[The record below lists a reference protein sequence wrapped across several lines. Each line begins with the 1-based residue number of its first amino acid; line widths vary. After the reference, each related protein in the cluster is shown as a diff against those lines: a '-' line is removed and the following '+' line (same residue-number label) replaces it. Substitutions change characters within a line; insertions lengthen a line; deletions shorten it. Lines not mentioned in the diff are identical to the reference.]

1 MTERTL
7 PIDYKVHARITS
19 GRALPAEIAE
29 IMAQLDKT
37 TPGWRNAIRDV
48 CDVQIPLPA
57 YEIAPH
63 YSRNGQRYRAR
74 RISLLPGFVCRDRR
88 LGRDFRRYSAMQG
101 ATPVPRL
108 TPSQLS
114 NTTLDVA
121 ARHHRR
127 PCSISSPNPAHIE

>member
-48 CDVQIPLPA
+48 CDVEIPLPA
-57 YEIAPH
+57 YEIVPPLFAQQAAVSCASDKSSSWAH
-63 YSRNGQRYRAR
+63 
-74 RISLLPGFVCRDRR
+74 LPGSKAGPRFSSLFHHAMRNT
-88 LGRDFRRYSAMQG
+88 GASADTQ
-101 ATPVPRL
+101 
-108 TPSQLS
+108 
-114 NTTLDVA
+114 
-121 ARHHRR
+121 
-127 PCSISSPNPAHIE
+127 PAV

>member
-57 YEIAPH
+57 NEIVPPLFAQQAAVSCASDKSSSWVH
-63 YSRNGQRYRAR
+63 
-74 RISLLPGFVCRDRR
+74 LPGSKAGPRFSSLFHHAMRNT
-88 LGRDFRRYSAMQG
+88 GASADTQ
-101 ATPVPRL
+101 
-108 TPSQLS
+108 
-114 NTTLDVA
+114 
-121 ARHHRR
+121 
-127 PCSISSPNPAHIE
+127 PAV

>member
-1 MTERTL
+1 MLLEAPRPARWEPSVMTERTL

-57 YEIAPH
+57 HEIAPPLFAEEAAGSCASDESSSWAH
-63 YSRNGQRYRAR
+63 R
-74 RISLLPGFVCRDRR
+74 LTCRDRR
-88 LGRDFRRYSAMQG
+88 LGGDFRPYSAM
-101 ATPVPRL
+101 
-108 TPSQLS
+108 
-114 NTTLDVA
+114 
-121 ARHHRR
+121 
-127 PCSISSPNPAHIE
+127 